1 MYYYSDDAS
10 TATRKPTRQ
19 PTRAPSHLP
28 TQAYA
33 YNVYGLSDCSVTE
46 TEFKVVLFDSMCDG
60 WEHNYLTF
68 DKGVTRIT
76 FDEKGLCNVTKSVCL
91 ADGTYQ
97 PYACGGDYP
106 SEISWVW
113 VLSDPARGDSAFDSR
128 TGSAGVSCGARFSG
142 KIKEKVEAVKKNPH
156 REPGRRR
163 LENADLHESRQLF
176 GSIAPTVTPAPT
188 VPNIVPISSPSFE
201 PTPRPTQEPTSK
213 PTHPPT
219 LRPTHSPVFAPTS
232 EPSPAPTFR
241 PSPRPTA
248 TPKPSNVPT
257 SEPTAQPTVSSKPS
271 AQPTPPPS
279 QLPTLKPTPPPTQT
293 PTPKPT
299 NPTQMPT
306 PAPTFNKQY
315 DLGLRQY
322 VLFKY
327 YSVMDPI
334 ECASVN
340 GSEYCWVQGNAG
352 ERGKETQYLGAYLF
366 PVIQHYNKECY
377 NCSSKAAKNLKECNE
392 IDLEILFYFNPNLVS
407 TPHFVH
413 TFNASYVEE
422 RRKYNFEN
430 TGLKGAI
437 YMNFYGGV
445 KYLND
450 LFYELPTTHCAKP
463 IKISKGAATK
473 NKNFCGSDYQK
484 GLLTSSKK
492 TTRKA
497 ALKNYCA
504 QTPIEPQETY
514 FTCKNSVATNIA
526 TGIAQASGQA
536 AIVAAL
542 LAAAIVFLATKG
554 CGLPQI
560 ELKGKGKKV
569 KAKGMGAVMLV
580 IKDKCMEAQTKKP
593 ISLREVFDVLD
604 TDGDGTLTREEVSMG
619 AKSLGLT
626 NMQAMRLFDAL
637 DTNRSG
643 FLSLEETTPKP
654 KLTLENLAYVMM
666 EQRIKAQAEVAEL
679 RAQVAQLEALSV
691 ESSNLKAAQL
701 AAAAGEG
708 ASKSASS
715 KPRVKVIFP
724 SDKRSDPLGSTL

>member
-1 MYYYSDDAS
+1 
-10 TATRKPTRQ
+10 
-19 PTRAPSHLP
+19 
-28 TQAYA
+28 
-33 YNVYGLSDCSVTE
+33 
-46 TEFKVVLFDSMCDG
+46 MCDG

-76 FDEKGLCNVTKSVCL
+76 LEEKGVCNVTKSVCL

-106 SEISWVW
+106 SEISWKW
-113 VLSDPARGDSAFDSR
+113 VVSDTARGDSEFDYR
-128 TGSAGVSCGARFSG
+128 VGSAGVSCGARFSG
-142 KIKEKVEAVKKNPH
+142 KIKEKIQAVKKNPH
-156 REPGRRR
+156 REPGRR
-163 LENADLHESRQLF
+163 LLGDEDLRRRRQLF
-176 GSIAPTVTPAPT
+176 GSPTEAPTMPPT
-188 VPNIVPISSPSFE
+188 MPPTMVPSALPTEQPVPL
-201 PTPRPTQEPTSK
+201 PTQEPTSK

-219 LRPTHSPVFAPTS
+219 LAPTHSPVFAPTS
-232 EPSPAPTFR
+232 EPSPAPTYR

-248 TPKPSNVPT
+248 TPKPSPAPT
-257 SEPTAQPTVSSKPS
+257 PEPTAQPTVSSKPS
-271 AQPTPPPS
+271 AQPTPPPT
-279 QLPTLKPTPPPTQT
+279 QLPTLKPTPLPTQT

-299 NPTQMPT
+299 NPTQVPT

-340 GSEYCWVQGNAG
+340 GTEYCWVQGNAG

-450 LFYELPTTHCAKP
+450 LFYELPSTHCTKP
-463 IKISKGAATK
+463 IKIAKGAATK
-473 NKNFCGSDYQK
+473 NKNYCGSDYQK

-497 ALKNYCA
+497 ALKSYCA
-504 QTPIEPQETY
+504 QTPVEPQETY
-514 FTCKNSVATNIA
+514 FTCKNSMATNVAT
-526 TGIAQASGQA
+526 GVAQASGQA
-536 AIVAAL
+536 KIVAAL
-542 LAAAIVFLATKG
+542 LALIFLTLARKG

-560 ELKGKGKKV
+560 EVKGKAKKD
-569 KAKGMGAVMLV
+569 KA
-580 IKDKCMEAQTKKP
+580 IKDKCMEGQQKKQV
-593 ISLREVFDVLD
+593 SLREVFDVLNA
-604 TDGDGTLTREEVSMG
+604 DGDGTLTREEVSFG

-626 NMQAMRLFDAL
+626 NMQAMKLFDAL

-643 FLSLEETTPKP
+643 FLSLEETIPKP

-666 EQRIKAQAEVAEL
+666 EQVAGL
-679 RAQVAQLEALSV
+679 RAQVAELEALN
-691 ESSNLKAAQL
+691 ESSSSKKNKAS
-701 AAAAGEG
+701 
-708 ASKSASS
+708 SKSASS
-715 KPRVKVIFP
+715 
-724 SDKRSDPLGSTL
+724 SPLGSAM